1 MNFED
6 LRSQYDIIPVVRELS
21 ADAVTPLGA
30 FHALAGDDTEAFLFE
45 SVERGENVGRYS
57 FVGFDPRRTLRFDR
71 DTKEPARLLRDEL
84 VPLRVYNEDK
94 LPPFFGGAVGYFGYS
109 VGGWSERI
117 PDTRRDDIEAP
128 DAKLLFFDNVV
139 VFDHVR
145 QKMLVVANLFTADPH
160 ASLDAANARI
170 ERAIEKLKRASI
182 EPIEFPAAPSSAFGT
197 FSPFAGGE
205 GRSIDNSRDALQ
217 SRALLPRG
225 AGEKV
230 PKADEGAAINFTST
244 YTKDEFEQMVR
255 DAKEEIIAGE
265 IFQIVV
271 SQRWEAEYPTSQA
284 LTLYRVLR
292 SINPSPYMFL
302 LRTAECT
309 LVGASPEML
318 VRVTGDVAETRPIAG
333 TRKRGK
339 TREEDAELEASLL
352 ADPKERAEHLMLVDL
367 GRNDLGRVCAS
378 GSVEVENFCSIERYS
393 HVIHL
398 VTDVHGKL
406 REGSTPVDVFLSAFP
421 AGTLTGAPKIRAMEL
436 IDRFEKTR
444 RGPYGGSVAYI
455 GFSGNLDSCITI
467 RTIVLANGRAYVQ
480 AGAGIVYDSDPAYE
494 FEETLNKSAA
504 LRQAVSLASALR
516 PVYSR

>member
-1 MNFED
+1 MNFEE
-6 LRSQYDIIPVVRELS
+6 LRSQYDIVPVVRELT
-21 ADAVTPLGA
+21 ADALTPLAA
-30 FHALAGDDTEAFLFE
+30 FNALAGGETEAFLFE

-71 DTKEPARLLRDEL
+71 DTADPARLLREEL
-84 VPLRVYNEDK
+84 VPLRVYNEEK
-94 LPPFFGGAVGYFGYS
+94 LPPFFGGAVGYFGYG

-117 PDTRRDDIEAP
+117 PDTRRDDINVP

-145 QKMLVVANLFTADPH
+145 QKMFVVANLFTADPH

-170 ERAIEKLKRASI
+170 EKAIEKLRRASI
-182 EPIEFPAAPSSAFGT
+182 EPLEFPTAVEFP
-197 FSPFAGGE
+197 E
-205 GRSIDNSRDALQ
+205 
-217 SRALLPRG
+217 
-225 AGEKV
+225 
-230 PKADEGAAINFTST
+230 FTLT
-244 YTKDEFEQMVR
+244 YTRDEFERIVR

-265 IFQIVV
+265 IFQIVL
-271 SQRWEAEYPTSQA
+271 SQRWDAEYPTSEA

-333 TRKRGK
+333 TRKRGQ

-406 REGSTPVDVFLSAFP
+406 REGRTPVDVFLSAFP

-444 RGPYGGSVAYI
+444 RGPYGGAVAYI

-480 AGAGIVYDSDPAYE
+480 AGAGIVYDSDPSYE
-494 FEETLNKSAA
+494 FEETLSKSAA
-504 LRQAVSLASALR
+504 LRQAVSVAAGLITSGVSR
-516 PVYSR
+516 PSGR